1 MILHRMTAT
10 FGPLDGATLALEDG
24 LNLIYAP
31 NEGGKS
37 TWCAFLRTMLY
48 GFPQRARDK
57 KDAPAD
63 KNRYRPWNGAP
74 MEGLLDCTHQGKR
87 ILLRRF
93 DEQGIP
99 MGGFSAVYADTG
111 DPVPGLTGE
120 NAGELLTGVG
130 REVFERTA
138 FLRQTHLS
146 VDPSSE
152 LEQRIAALLSSGDEQ
167 VSWSQAERRL
177 RQWQRDRRYHKS
189 GQLIAL
195 EEEAAVLER
204 QLSQVKELHRDY
216 LEQEET
222 VAQLDAALLAL
233 EPAPGERNPQEQAEG
248 ELAFAKAAAELDAA
262 VLQLE
267 SMEAEEAGL
276 EGEALEE
283 LEEELAL
290 REREIRRRGRAM
302 VFFTVFGIVLS
313 LFLLAMTFLPL
324 LGFEVP
330 LPTLRLS
337 SLTAA
342 VALLGVILLL
352 GTLIRLRLDR
362 RDQEEIDQGSEEL
375 LLRRNTLQ
383 RRDLEWEAALA
394 REASARTLLEV
405 LTRNREAIPY
415 RSPEAAETERALQ
428 LARQR
433 LALLTGQ
440 LQALGDPVALE
451 AQLEE
456 NRRRQRQLQEEYDA
470 ITTALSV
477 LGEAERSLRARFS
490 PTLNQQTAAYF
501 AALTGGAYE
510 KVTLDRAFSAQT
522 EARGSHL
529 PRSAA
534 LLSQGAADQLYLALR
549 LALCDLVLPRKARC
563 PIVLDDALINFD
575 DTRLAYALELLRQ
588 MAGERQ
594 VLLFTCHR
602 REQAYFEGAAGILRQ
617 NLMKK
622 V

>member
-1 MILHRMTAT
+1 MIIHRMTAS
-10 FGPLDGATLALEDG
+10 FGPLTGTTLKLEDG

-48 GFPQRARDK
+48 GFPQRARDR
-57 KDAPAD
+57 KDTPAD
-63 KNRYRPWNGAP
+63 KNRYRPWSGAP
-74 MEGLLDCTHQGKR
+74 MEGLLDCTHQGQR

-130 REVFERTA
+130 REVFERTV

-195 EEEAAVLER
+195 EEEAALLER
-204 QLSQVKELHRDY
+204 QLSQVTALHRDY
-216 LEQEET
+216 LEQEER
-222 VAQLDAALLAL
+222 VAHLEGALLAL
-233 EPAPGERNPQEQAEG
+233 EPAPGERNPEEQAEG
-248 ELAFAKAAAELDAA
+248 ELSFAKAAAELDAA

-267 SMEAEEAGL
+267 AMEAEEAGL

-283 LEEELAL
+283 LEEEITL

-313 LFLLAMTFLPL
+313 LFLLAMTSLPFLIPDI
-324 LGFEVP
+324 P
-330 LPTLRLS
+330 LPALRLS

-342 VALLGVILLL
+342 VGLLGLILLL

-362 RDQEEIDQGSEEL
+362 RDQEEIDRLGEEL

-383 RRDLEWEAALA
+383 RRDLEWEAAIA
-394 REASARTLLEV
+394 REASARTLLAV

-415 RSPEAAETERALQ
+415 RSPEAVEAERALQ
-428 LARQR
+428 LNRQR

-440 LQALGDPVALE
+440 LQALGDPAALE

-456 NRRRQRQLQEEYDA
+456 NRRRQQRLQEEYDA

-490 PTLNQQTAAYF
+490 PALNQQTAAYF
-501 AALTGGAYE
+501 SALTGGAYE
-510 KVTLDRAFSAQT
+510 KVTLDRAFAAQT

-534 LLSQGAADQLYLALR
+534 LLSQGTADQLYLALR
-549 LALCDLVLPRKARC
+549 LALCDLVLPPNARC

-575 DTRLAYALELLRQ
+575 DTRLAHALELLRR
-588 MAGERQ
+588 MAKERQ

-602 REQAYFEGAAGILRQ
+602 REQAYFEGTDGILRQ

-622 V
+622 A

>member
-10 FGPLDGATLALEDG
+10 FGPLNGVTLELEDG

-57 KDAPAD
+57 KETPAD

-74 MEGLLDCTHQGKR
+74 MAGLLDCTHQGER
-87 ILLRRF
+87 LLLRRF

-130 REVFERTA
+130 REVFERTV

-204 QLSQVKELHRDY
+204 QLAQVTELHRDY
-216 LEQEET
+216 LEQEER
-222 VAQLDAALLAL
+222 VAEREAALLAL
-233 EPAPGERNPQEQAEG
+233 EPSPGEQTPEEQAEG
-248 ELAFAKAAAELDAA
+248 ELTFAQTAAELDAA

-267 SMEAEEAGL
+267 SMEAEEAELDGDAL
-276 EGEALEE
+276 EALEDE
-283 LEEELAL
+283 ITL

-302 VFFTVFGIVLS
+302 VFFTVFGIFLA
-313 LFLLAMTFLPL
+313 LFLLAMTSLPFLIPDI
-324 LGFEVP
+324 P
-330 LPTLRLS
+330 LPKLGLP

-342 VALLGVILLL
+342 VGLLGIIILL

-362 RDQEEIDQGSEEL
+362 RDQEEIDRLGEEL

-383 RRDLEWEAALA
+383 RRDVEWESAIA
-394 REASARTLLEV
+394 REKSARALLAV
-405 LTRNREAIPY
+405 LTRNKEAIPY
-415 RSPEAAETERALQ
+415 RSPEAVEAERLLQ
-428 LARQR
+428 SARQQ
-433 LALLTGQ
+433 LALLTGK
-440 LQALGDPVALE
+440 LQALGDPAALE

-456 NRRRQRQLQEEYDA
+456 NRLRQQRLQAEYDA

-477 LGEAERSLRARFS
+477 LNEAERALRARFS
-490 PTLNQQTAAYF
+490 PALNQQTAAYF

-522 EARGSHL
+522 EAKGSHL

-534 LLSQGAADQLYLALR
+534 LLSQGTADQLYLALR
-549 LALCDLVLPRKARC
+549 LALCDLVLPQKARC

-575 DTRLAYALELLRQ
+575 DTRLAYALELLTRVS
-588 MAGERQ
+588 GERQ

-602 REQAYFEGAAGILRQ
+602 REQAYFEGGAGRLRQ
-617 NLMKK
+617 NIMKK
-622 V
+622 A